1 MYWLDCGDAGAR
13 GGDCDPLGY
22 RDRDASLGDAQSDA
36 ANGYR
41 YPDFFSHPNGDSYPD
56 FHPDGFS
63 HTLSASHRY
72 LDSSSTADVYLYFY
86 ALGDP
91 LCDYPTFAHVYRDF
105 CALGDAFAWRDSFCY
120 AMKRVREGGCSG

>member
-13 GGDCDPLGY
+13 SGDCDSVCY

-56 FHPDGFS
+56 FHSDGFS
-63 HTLSASHRY
+63 YSLLAPHRY
-72 LDSSSTADVYLYFY
+72 VDSSSAADVHLYVY
-86 ALGDP
+86 S

-105 CALGDAFAWRDSFCY
+105 CALGDALA
-120 AMKRVREGGCSG
+120 